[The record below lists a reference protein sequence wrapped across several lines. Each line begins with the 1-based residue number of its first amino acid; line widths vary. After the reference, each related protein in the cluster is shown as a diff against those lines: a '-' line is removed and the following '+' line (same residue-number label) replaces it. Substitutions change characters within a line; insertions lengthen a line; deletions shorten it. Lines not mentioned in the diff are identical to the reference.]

1 MKLSRPLRYALIATV
16 CASLYVAWMDRSST
30 APESFASASARGT
43 PEVTATAG
51 GTVKPASANT
61 PQVAQVAQAEN
72 SNVDLFA
79 APGWR
84 LGAMVPSGGLPD
96 DAGLPLDAMPRKPA
110 PAVIEASAIWRDARG
125 VMVVLT
131 RGESERIACRACTAP
146 GRLRPGERW
155 DGYRL
160 DAVDGSGATVTELS
174 TGRRIRLGVPT

>member
-1 MKLSRPLRYALIATV
+1 MKLSRPLRYALVATV
-16 CASLYVAWMDRSST
+16 CASLYVAWTDRSSSE
-30 APESFASASARGT
+30 PESLAATSAQRPIAVAA
-43 PEVTATAG
+43 PAG
-51 GTVKPASANT
+51 KPAQAAA
-61 PQVAQVAQAEN
+61 AQDVPDR
-72 SNVDLFA
+72 VDLFA

-84 LGAMVPSGGLPD
+84 LGAMAPSSGLPD
-96 DAGLPLDAMPRKPA
+96 DAGLLVDDAMPRKPA

-131 RGESERIACRACTAP
+131 RGKSERIACRSCTAP
-146 GRLRPGERW
+146 GRLRPGEKW